1 MQAKLKVNGPGD
13 IYEQEADRI
22 SGHVLTTSAHGG
34 VSGAGHIRR
43 DAGQSGSEAVTAP
56 ASVQHA
62 LVSSGDPLEPALR
75 REMEQRFD
83 HDFSGV
89 RVHRGATAEQSACD
103 VNARAYTVGNN
114 MVFGAGEFSPG
125 TREGRRLLAHELTH
139 VVQQSGTQP
148 NVVRRQDDF
157 DDEEPTIRD
166 IAPPNTFRGHVETRW
181 RKIYPGT

>member
-1 MQAKLKVNGPGD
+1 M
-13 IYEQEADRI
+13 
-22 SGHVLTTSAHGG
+22 
-34 VSGAGHIRR
+34 SGAGHIRR

-56 ASVQHA
+56 PACNTRWSA
-62 LVSSGDPLEPALR
+62 LATLLSPRYGERWSSALITTFR
-75 REMEQRFD
+75 A
-83 HDFSGV
+83 V
-89 RVHRGATAEQSACD
+89 RVHRGATAEQSAWD

-148 NVVRRQDDF
+148 NVVRRQDF

-166 IAPPNTFRGHVETRW
+166 KPRQGPRGHVERGGE
-181 RKIYPGT
+181 IYPGNEARGEIDTKKPRGPTSGGSGSGTSGGGGSTT